1 MPSGRPKCD
10 SSAASP
16 RPAAM
21 PAIGPSQRETPDGA
35 AAGVAGMAGF
45 AGSVAPG
52 VAGMT
57 GCDAAAG
64 GVVAGGADA
73 RGAMLGRCAPK
84 LLPPPRRASAAS

>member
-1 MPSGRPKCD
+1 
-10 SSAASP
+10 
-16 RPAAM
+16 M
-21 PAIGPSQRETPDGA
+21 PAIGPSQREAPTAP

-57 GCDAAAG
+57 GCEARPAASLRA
-64 GVVAGGADA
+64 APTA